1 MKIQEETR
9 KIENMQHVKTTNQER
24 LLYGRHLLGTRSQQM
39 LEENLLF
46 QGPSRQE
53 KGSNQWYI
61 SCLKTQLYD

>member
-1 MKIQEETR
+1 
-9 KIENMQHVKTTNQER
+9 MQRAKTANQDR
-24 LLYGRHLLGTRSQQM
+24 LLHGRHLLGTRFQQM

-53 KGSNQWYI
+53 KGSNQCYI